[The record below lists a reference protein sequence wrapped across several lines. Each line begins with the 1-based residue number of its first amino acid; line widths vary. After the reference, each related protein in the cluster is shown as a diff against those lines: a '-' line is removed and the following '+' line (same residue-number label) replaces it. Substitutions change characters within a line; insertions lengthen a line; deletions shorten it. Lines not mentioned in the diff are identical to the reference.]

1 MKVFCA
7 LYHLYFH
14 VLHKIW
20 ITLDWTFCSMMLEHI
35 QNSLKNSLLKLIF
48 NVILKNMRI
57 NFSLLIK

>member
-1 MKVFCA
+1 LEKEILILKSSKLHEPSPMKVFCA

-35 QNSLKNSLLKLIF
+35 QDSLKK
-48 NVILKNMRI
+48 
-57 NFSLLIK
+57 